1 MKISEQYKKELI
13 NNALADVVNTDI
25 QGEPITMSDIVLDRW
40 ERYDLKKTNCLPY
53 RKKNDQLISNGQ
65 CIIMNLGNMIGGY
78 PFEMLG
84 HLFKD
89 SECAYIAGA
98 YSNAGADCRK
108 IQEELS
114 AFTKGGYAAKQMYRK
129 ANNEVTALVRE
140 DWESFNIAWMMLV
153 IWSKVQSNS
162 QFKDLLMSIPRD
174 AHLIEDT
181 SRQNGSTATIWGAKN
196 PILTSKR
203 KEKIALAEKMLKT
216 DGVTVQKTI
225 DEISQRVEN
234 RMTADGVFE
243 GKNLMGKILKLISTS
258 LLDGVEPPI
267 DWELLNNKDIYWFG
281 EKLNFPPCCKDIVL

>member
-1 MKISEQYKKELI
+1 MKISEQYKNELI
-13 NNALADVVNTDI
+13 NNVLADVVNTDI

-40 ERYDLKKTNCLPY
+40 ERYDLKNSNCLPY

-98 YSNAGADCRK
+98 YSNASADCRK

-114 AFTKGGYAAKQMYRK
+114 AFSKGGYAAKQIYRK
-129 ANNEVTALVRE
+129 ATNEVTALVRE

-181 SRQNGSTATIWGAKN
+181 SRQHGSTATIWGAKN
-196 PILTSKR
+196 PILTAKR
-203 KEKIALAEKMLKT
+203 KEKIALAEKMLRV
-216 DGVTVQKTI
+216 DGVTVQKII
-225 DEISQRVEN
+225 DEISQKIEDRIQN
-234 RMTADGVFE
+234 LGVFE
-243 GKNLMGKILKLISTS
+243 GTNLMGKILKIVQLS

-267 DWELLNNKDIYWFG
+267 DWELLNSKDIYWFG
-281 EKLNFPPCCKDIVL
+281 EKLNFPQTL